1 MPKFFF
7 GDGRSADTP
16 EPDNVQVIV
25 QYTEHDGWMA
35 LACGDYYVEVDG
47 VWVKCDL
54 QGALDWMKAKGYLL
68 QGRTLPNEQFAD
80 IFREALAY
88 RDKQ

>member
-7 GDGRSADTP
+7 GDGRSSDTP
-16 EPDNVQVIV
+16 EPYDVQAIV
-25 QYTEHDGWMA
+25 QFTEHDGWTV

-54 QGALDWMKAKGYLL
+54 QGALDWMMAKGYLL
-68 QGRTLPNEQFAD
+68 QGRTLPNAQFAEV
-80 IFREALAY
+80 FRKALEW
-88 RDKQ
+88 RDSK